1 MAPADLLVQ
10 SAEYGRGLFTA
21 PPRSPCT
28 SPVNQAFDLRLKGPS
43 GCSPHKGE
51 RAPHVLSPIKVDNK
65 IKHSRSTK
73 RRHELQYASSNF
85 LYCIVQ
91 KNVPAAGDD
100 LQPVDTTG
108 FASINLTVKAEPDLD
123 DFCPLLKS
131 LSRPNHLPITQ
142 VPKHEHSTGF
152 AVKMKP
158 DQDLKLDS
166 ESRVFDRKDSIPPT
180 ATIPGTPDA
189 GHCSNQNSRG
199 VTSTHTSTGNVVRPP
214 LFNDRRISPY
224 SRLVLDSY
232 LRRLLLRRIRINRR
246 LAPAAAQDSQPPEEN
261 EENLPNHRD
270 APQSTRLL
278 KSLYGLAQCLRSQPE
293 ASGSSLNHS
302 DTSNTPEFNQEQSDG
317 AQDSNTNGA
326 ANGSVNNSGQHTN
339 SGANETNELGL
350 ADLDPSSLYQLGT
363 FLRTLALQLDSH
375 SANAGTS
382 QNALDSV
389 YMSPDFPAPWH
400 THMNDPGSHGDFLP
414 GDFSSTSG
422 TQTLPQSH
430 FAEPYPGS
438 PSPSQQ
444 FSPSVNG
451 SQPQTDVNAS
461 AITTSAHIR
470 SFVGRES
477 SSYVH
482 SDEYGH
488 LLPDDI
494 MLNQHFPAL
503 NSHDNSV
510 AIPNPNVNSG
520 VHQYV
525 HVFRAGRLD
534 PEPSTLTGAHRT
546 RGPNSNICEVCGK
559 GFRRSGYL
567 KSHMHLHTGVK
578 LHQCPHCHKCLAY
591 PSGLSKHVKRCAAK
605 VRQPKQ

>member
-28 SPVNQAFDLRLKGPS
+28 SPVNQVFDLRLKGPS

-73 RRHELQYASSNF
+73 RRHELQYAGSNF

-100 LQPVDTTG
+100 LQPVDTKG

-142 VPKHEHSTGF
+142 VPKHEHGTGF
-152 AVKMKP
+152 A
-158 DQDLKLDS
+158 
-166 ESRVFDRKDSIPPT
+166 
-180 ATIPGTPDA
+180 
-189 GHCSNQNSRG
+189 
-199 VTSTHTSTGNVVRPP
+199 
-214 LFNDRRISPY
+214 
-224 SRLVLDSY
+224 
-232 LRRLLLRRIRINRR
+232 
-246 LAPAAAQDSQPPEEN
+246 
-261 EENLPNHRD
+261 
-270 APQSTRLL
+270 
-278 KSLYGLAQCLRSQPE
+278 
-293 ASGSSLNHS
+293 
-302 DTSNTPEFNQEQSDG
+302 EQSDG

-326 ANGSVNNSGQHTN
+326 ANGSVNNSGQHTS

-350 ADLDPSSLYQLGT
+350 ADLDPPSLYQLGT

-382 QNALDSV
+382 RNALDSV
-389 YMSPDFPAPWH
+389 YMSPDIPVPWH
-400 THMNDPGSHGDFLP
+400 THMNDPGSP
-414 GDFSSTSG
+414 GPT
-422 TQTLPQSH
+422 
-430 FAEPYPGS
+430 
-438 PSPSQQ
+438 QQ

-461 AITTSAHIR
+461 AVTTSAHIR
-470 SFVGRES
+470 SLVGRES

-494 MLNQHFPAL
+494 MLDQHFPAL

-534 PEPSTLTGAHRT
+534 PEPSTFTGAHRT
-546 RGPNSNICEVCGK
+546 RGPNSKICGVCGQ

-578 LHQCPHCHKCLAY
+578 LHQCPHCPKCLAY

-605 VRQPKQ
+605 VRQSKQ